1 MRIGT
6 DFPGGN
12 VAVRSLEEKRALLS
26 PELRDTEG
34 YWFYWCFEAGFDVPG
49 DYEFEFDG
57 IAVGACGPAVSEDGG
72 RSWRWLGSGGCT
84 DYRFVYRAERPGRV
98 RFSSGMQ
105 YLQSDLER
113 FLSEVPEVTRSV
125 LCRSRKGREVE
136 LLRLGAADA
145 ARKVLLTSRHHCCE
159 AMATHVLEGMLRAA
173 AAPPELL
180 KNTAF
185 YAVPFVDKDGAEEG
199 DQGKNRLPRDHA
211 QDYCRGASLYPETE
225 ALVRLVRAE
234 RPCIVLD
241 LHCPWL
247 KFEPNERL
255 HFVGPESKRME
266 RAMDAWAVRLEREL
280 PPGLPYS
287 ASDNIRFGTG
297 WNTAENYAKGRM
309 LSCCCGGFDFV
320 RVALALEI
328 PYANMRGCVLDA
340 AKARELGSVLL
351 RVAAAALQE

>member
-1 MRIGT
+1 
-6 DFPGGN
+6 
-12 VAVRSLEEKRALLS
+12 
-26 PELRDTEG
+26 
-34 YWFYWCFEAGFDVPG
+34 
-49 DYEFEFDG
+49 
-57 IAVGACGPAVSEDGG
+57 
-72 RSWRWLGSGGCT
+72 
-84 DYRFVYRAERPGRV
+84 
-98 RFSSGMQ
+98 MQ

-320 RVALALEI
+320 RAALALEI